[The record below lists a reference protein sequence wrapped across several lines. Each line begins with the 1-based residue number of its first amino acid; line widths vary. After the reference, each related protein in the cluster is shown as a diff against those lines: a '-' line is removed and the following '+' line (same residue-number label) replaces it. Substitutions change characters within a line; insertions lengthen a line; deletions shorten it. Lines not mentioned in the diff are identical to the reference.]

1 MYGMG
6 AQENARAV
14 FKSLE
19 EIIRA
24 QGDAI
29 KSLEK
34 AIQTRPTQDDV
45 FRITK
50 QWTGVDEINKKL
62 QQVKQG
68 FL

>member
-1 MYGMG
+1 M
-6 AQENARAV
+6 

-34 AIQTRPTQDDV
+34 AIQARPTQDDV
-45 FRITK
+45 FRIAK
-50 QWTGVDEINKKL
+50 QWTGVDEINTRL
-62 QQVKQG
+62 QQVE
-68 FL
+68 